1 MPIRRKPIKILST
14 HQSNRLLIYKP
25 PRIRLIIPEEV
36 VMQPC
41 FRIIILVLQSEGVI
55 CTIRYLGFLFQS
67 APDGVV
73 GESNQIVVLIG
84 NLFRKADFGR
94 SGSCGFVGGF
104 HLLRWSG
111 CGPVPR
117 VCNCRNRCRY
127 RYICRPCQCVG
138 NDGLIFAVVER
149 PFFAEVVAALE
160 HFAVGVVTVVFVAG
174 HQSVGLTVLNHDVIA
189 VGETA

>member
-14 HQSNRLLIYKP
+14 HQSNRLLVYKP

-73 GESNQIVVLIG
+73 GEPNQIVVLIG
-84 NLFRKADFGR
+84 NLFREADFGR
-94 SGSCGFVGGF
+94 SGSCGFVDRF
-104 HLLRWSG
+104 RLLRLSNRG
-111 CGPVPR
+111 LVPR
-117 VCNCRNRCRY
+117 VCNCRDRCKY
-127 RYICRPCQCVG
+127 KYICRP
-138 NDGLIFAVVER
+138 
-149 PFFAEVVAALE
+149 
-160 HFAVGVVTVVFVAG
+160 
-174 HQSVGLTVLNHDVIA
+174 VGLPARDDCRPKRSGFPLRGCLRSRSRVRAYRAHFTSGLEVSCRLRLAIHP
-189 VGETA
+189 TMFL